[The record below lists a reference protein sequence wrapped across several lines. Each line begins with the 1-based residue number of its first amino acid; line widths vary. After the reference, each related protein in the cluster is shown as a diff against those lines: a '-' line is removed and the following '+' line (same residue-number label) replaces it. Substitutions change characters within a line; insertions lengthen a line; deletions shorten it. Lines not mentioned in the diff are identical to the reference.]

1 VELVYEI
8 AGDQIDG
15 ARDYQE
21 DAFLITYLDD
31 DGGESRSSALV
42 VMADGMG
49 GHAAGNI
56 ASNLVVSTF
65 NKSFTG
71 GFGSQD
77 PASILRAALQKSN
90 TAIGESI
97 KETPALDGM
106 GCTMV
111 TAVLTKSK
119 VFWLSVGDS
128 HMYLIR
134 DGELVKKNEDH
145 SYGGYLDRMK
155 AQGMDIE
162 PEPGLSRNMLMS
174 AVTGDEIA
182 DVDCPDKGF
191 QLLPKDRVIVC
202 SDGLDTLPESTLLE
216 ISAWSPVANV
226 EDANKPRQD
235 NTTVIVVDVGDRE
248 AGAPSARKGKTK
260 GERTAQ
266 RYDDIPTLKVE
277 PREVKKSRRAP
288 GKRGKGPLMVILV
301 VLLALAAGAYFM
313 LSKKE
318 LELPPMP
325 VPAPEP
331 APAPAPEPAPVPEPE
346 PVPVPAPAPAPVPEP
361 EPVPVPAPAP
371 APVPEP
377 AAPVP
382 EPEPAPVPEPE
393 PAPVPEP
400 APAPIPEPEPA
411 PEPEPK
417 PAPEPAPSPAPVE
430 VVVEAFRDRLKAGGR
445 GPEMVPIPGGSF
457 LMGSGLHSIVAEERP
472 QRQVSVQPFAIG
484 THEVT
489 YAEYDRFARATGR
502 ARPDSGGL
510 DRSTHP
516 VVDVSWDDANAYV
529 AWLNSQ
535 TGEYYR
541 LPSEAEWEYA
551 AAAGTTTPFW
561 WGFDVGERKAHCFDC
576 NSGLNPRQPTRVGR
590 FEPNPFGLHD
600 TAGNVAEWVQDCYH
614 ADYQGAP
621 ADASVWEGGD
631 CTFRV
636 ARGGSF
642 SSASTS
648 LRSRKRAKLRGN
660 AGYDNV
666 GFRVVRELK

>member
-1 VELVYEI
+1 MELVYEI

-31 DGGESRSSALV
+31 DGGQSKSSALV

-71 GFGSQD
+71 GFGRKD
-77 PASILRAALQKSN
+77 PASILRAALEKSN
-90 TAIGESI
+90 TAIAESI

-119 VFWLSVGDS
+119 IFWLSVGDS

-134 DGELVKKNEDH
+134 DGELKKKNEDH

-155 AQGMDIE
+155 SQGMDIE

-182 DVDCPDKGF
+182 DVDCPNNGF
-191 QLLPKDRVIVC
+191 QLLPKDRLIVC
-202 SDGLDTLPESTLLE
+202 SDGLDTLPESAILE
-216 ISAWSPVANV
+216 ISAWNPAAKECVSALLNAV

-235 NTTVIVVDVGDRE
+235 NTTVIVIDVGDRE
-248 AGAPSARKGKTK
+248 AGGPAAKRGKGKAA
-260 GERTAQ
+260 EEAQ
-266 RYDDIPTLKVE
+266 EFEQIPELKAE
-277 PREVKKSRRAP
+277 PREAKKKAERARK
-288 GKRGKGPLMVILV
+288 KRGKGPIVAFLI
-301 VLLALAAGAYFM
+301 VLLALAAGGYFM

-318 LELPPMP
+318 LELPPIPMP
-325 VPAPEP
+325 S
-331 APAPAPEPAPVPEPE
+331 PEPE
-346 PVPVPAPAPAPVPEP
+346 PT
-361 EPVPVPAPAP
+361 PAPAP

-377 AAPVP
+377 APAPAPAPAPVPEPVPAPAPVP

-393 PAPVPEP
+393 PAPAPEPEPEP
-400 APAPIPEPEPA
+400 APAPAPA
-411 PEPEPK
+411 P
-417 PAPEPAPSPAPVE
+417 APQVGPGEQIVE
-430 VVVEAFRDRLKAGGR
+430 TIRDRLRSGGK
-445 GPEMVPIPGGSF
+445 GPQMVPIPAGSF
-457 LMGSGLHSIVAEERP
+457 LMGGGPHSIVAEERP
-472 QRQVSVQPFAIG
+472 QRQVSVKPFAISS
-484 THEVT
+484 HEIT

-502 ARPDSGGL
+502 ALPDSGGL
-510 DRSTHP
+510 DRQTHP
-516 VVDVSWDDANAYV
+516 VTNVSWDDANAYV

-535 TGEYYR
+535 TGQYYR

-551 AAAGTTTPFW
+551 AASGTTTPFW
-561 WGFDVGERKAHCFDC
+561 WGFDVGENNAHCFDC
-576 NSGLNPRQPTRVGR
+576 NTGLNPRQPTRVGS
-590 FEPNPFGLHD
+590 FAANNFGLHD
-600 TAGNVAEWVQDCYH
+600 TAGNVAEWVQDCWH
-614 ADYQGAP
+614 PDYQGAP
-621 ADASVWEGGD
+621 SDAGVWQGGD

-642 SSASTS
+642 SNPSTS
-648 LRSRKRAKLRGN
+648 LRSQKRVKLRGN
-660 AGYDNV
+660 KGYDNV
-666 GFRVVRELK
+666 GFRVVRELR

>member
-1 VELVYEI
+1 MELVYEI

-31 DGGESRSSALV
+31 DGGQSKSSALV

-71 GFGSQD
+71 GFGSKD
-77 PASILRAALQKSN
+77 PASILRAALEKSN
-90 TAIGESI
+90 KAIAESI
-97 KETPALDGM
+97 KETPALEGM

-134 DGELVKKNEDH
+134 DGELIKKNEDH

-182 DVDCPDKGF
+182 DVDCPSKGF
-191 QLLPKDRVIVC
+191 QLLPKDRLVIC
-202 SDGLDTLPESTLLE
+202 SDGLDTLPGSTVLE
-216 ISAWSPVANV
+216 ISAWTPVAKECVSALLNAV

-235 NTTVIVVDVGDRE
+235 NTTVIVIDVGERE
-248 AGAPSARKGKTK
+248 SAASAARKGKGK
-260 GERTAQ
+260 AEGSAQEIDELPSVKAEPRAARRAER
-266 RYDDIPTLKVE
+266 KVE
-277 PREVKKSRRAP
+277 RPA
-288 GKRGKGPLMVILV
+288 GKRGKGPIVVILV
-301 VLLALAAGAYFM
+301 LLLTLAAGGYFA

-318 LELPPMP
+318 LELPPIP

-331 APAPAPEPAPVPEPE
+331 EPAPEPAPVPEP
-346 PVPVPAPAPAPVPEP
+346 
-361 EPVPVPAPAP
+361 AP

-377 AAPVP
+377 A
-382 EPEPAPVPEPE
+382 PAPVPEPE

-400 APAPIPEPEPA
+400 APAPVPEPA
-411 PEPEPK
+411 PAPV
-417 PAPEPAPSPAPVE
+417 PEPAPSPAPE
-430 VVVEAFRDRLKAGGR
+430 PAPIAEVVEAFRDRLKSGGS
-445 GPEMVPIPGGSF
+445 GPQMVPIPGGSF
-457 LMGSGLHSIVAEERP
+457 RMGSGPHSIVAEERP
-472 QRQVSVQPFAIG
+472 QRSVSVRPFAIS
-484 THEVT
+484 THEIT
-489 YAEYDRFARATGR
+489 FAEYDRFARATGR

-510 DRSTHP
+510 DRQTHP
-516 VVDVSWDDANAYV
+516 VVNVSWDDANAYV
-529 AWLNSQ
+529 SWLNSQ

-561 WGFDVGERKAHCFDC
+561 WGFDAGENNAHCFDC
-576 NSGLNPRQPTRVGR
+576 NTGLNPRQPTRVGS
-590 FEPNPFGLHD
+590 FAPNPFGLHD

-614 ADYQGAP
+614 PDYRGAP

-648 LRSRKRAKLRGN
+648 LRSQKRAKLRGN
-660 AGYDNV
+660 KGYDNV

>member
-1 VELVYEI
+1 MELVYEI

-31 DGGESRSSALV
+31 DAGQSNSSALV

-71 GFGSQD
+71 GFGRQD
-77 PASILRAALQKSN
+77 PPKILREALQKSN
-90 TAIGESI
+90 TAIAESI

-128 HMYLIR
+128 HMYLVR
-134 DGELVKKNEDH
+134 DGELKKKNEDH

-155 AQGMDIE
+155 SQGMDIE

-182 DVDCPDKGF
+182 DVDCPSKGF
-191 QLLPKDRVIVC
+191 QLLPGDRVIVC
-202 SDGLDTLPESTLLE
+202 SDGLDTLPGPNILE
-216 ISAWSPVANV
+216 ISAWSPTAKECVSALLNEV
-226 EDANKPRQD
+226 ENAGKPRQD
-235 NTTVIVVDVGDRE
+235 NTTVIVIDVGDRE
-248 AGAPSARKGKTK
+248 AGGPAAQAAKRGAKG
-260 GERTAQ
+260 GEPGF
-266 RYDDIPTLKVE
+266 DEIPMLAAE
-277 PREVKKSRRAP
+277 PRTDKKARLATE
-288 GKRGKGPLMVILV
+288 KRGKGPIIIVAI
-301 VLLALAAGAYFM
+301 VLLALAAGAYFVHYGKK
-313 LSKKE
+313 LSIPP
-318 LELPPMP
+318 LPVPETVPTPQPEPVPAP

-331 APAPAPEPAPVPEPE
+331 APAPI
-346 PVPVPAPAPAPVPEP
+346 
-361 EPVPVPAPAP
+361 
-371 APVPEP
+371 
-377 AAPVP
+377 
-382 EPEPAPVPEPE
+382 
-393 PAPVPEP
+393 PEP
-400 APAPIPEPEPA
+400 APAPIPEPAPVPIPEPVPVPIPEPVPVPIPEPA
-411 PEPEPK
+411 PAPVPEPAPVPAPAPTPAPVPA
-417 PAPEPAPSPAPVE
+417 PAPEPAPGE
-430 VVVEAFRDRLKAGGR
+430 VVVETFRDRLRSGGS
-445 GPEMVPIPGGSF
+445 GPQMVPIPAGTF
-457 LMGSGLHSIVAEERP
+457 LMGGSPHSIVADERP
-472 QRQVSVQPFAIG
+472 QREVTVRPFAIS
-484 THEVT
+484 THEIT
-489 YAEYDRFARATGR
+489 FAEYDRFATATGR

-510 DRSTHP
+510 DRKTHP
-516 VVDVSWDDANAYV
+516 VVKVSWDDANAYT

-535 TGEYYR
+535 TGQYYR

-561 WGFDVGERKAHCFDC
+561 WGFDVGESNAHCFDC
-576 NSGLNPRQPTRVGR
+576 NTGLNPRQPTRVGS
-590 FEPNPFGLHD
+590 FAPNPFGLND

-614 ADYQGAP
+614 PDYRGAP

-642 SSASTS
+642 SNPATS

-660 AGYDNV
+660 NGYDNV
-666 GFRVVRELK
+666 GFRVVREFK